1 MSGDSSK
8 PLSSERAFLS
18 CCLLNPSLIDE
29 NVAQGRTSKIFSGE
43 AEAATWELLIQMR
56 QRDLGIEVTTLAQMA
71 MEEGSGDLVT
81 PFYVAKLGEVVST
94 TVHAA
99 TFMTQIL
106 AGYKLRVL
114 RASGQK
120 IAIVALEATS
130 FGIAHQSIECELT
143 RIGNLTLEERE
154 ASLVEDVDKVI
165 DGVRAE
171 LTGEC
176 TYSNELYTGLRH
188 FDATLGPIDVEQFE
202 DYVVL
207 VAAGPSVGK
216 SSLTRSIAYENIERG
231 RKGAVF
237 LLETTRRKYL
247 KLMASQK
254 GKVDLR
260 HLKEYAELHKENF
273 AEFAKTLKALKNTY
287 ADKNLF
293 VYDNHYS
300 IEEIE
305 SRIRYLAAREGHL
318 DFVVIDYVQL
328 VTSGTRH
335 GSREQE
341 VAEISRRIKIVAKDL
356 KLTIFAVAQLNR
368 EGRKLDRP
376 PVKEDLRE
384 SGSLEQDADRIL
396 LLYRPNTYKGTRKGE
411 KVEISQDYNNA
422 KQRIFHV
429 DVIQD
434 KCRNGPTG
442 KSSVLFERNYTLFY
456 DYPNVDENGQLRTRK
471 EYS

>member
-1 MSGDSSK
+1 M
-8 PLSSERAFLS
+8 
-18 CCLLNPSLIDE
+18 IDE
-29 NVAQGRTSKIFSGE
+29 HAAQGRTSKIFSGE
-43 AEAATWELLIQMR
+43 AEAEVWDLLILMR
-56 QRDLGIEVTTLAQMA
+56 QQGLGVEATTLAQVA
-71 MEEGSGDLVT
+71 MEQGKGDLV
-81 PFYVAKLGEVVST
+81 PPVYVIELGGVVST
-94 TVHAA
+94 TAHAE
-99 TFMTQIL
+99 TFMTQVL
-106 AGYKLRVL
+106 AGWKLREL
-114 RASGQK
+114 RAAANKLNAASQESSSFE
-120 IAIVALEATS
+120 IAREVVE
-130 FGIAHQSIECELT
+130 GELT
-143 RIGNLTLEERE
+143 RIGNLSLEERE
-154 ASLVEDVDKVI
+154 ASLEQDVDKVI
-165 DGVRAE
+165 EDVKAE
-171 LTGEC
+171 LAGERR
-176 TYSNELYTGLRH
+176 YSNELYTGLKH

-216 SSLTRSIAYENIERG
+216 SSITRSIAYANIEKG
-231 RKGAVF
+231 RTGAVF

-254 GKVDLR
+254 AKVDLR
-260 HLKEYAELHKENF
+260 HLQEYAKLHKESM
-273 AEFAKTLKALKNTY
+273 AEFARSLKALKNEY

-293 VYDNHYS
+293 VYDNHYT

-305 SRIRYLAAREGHL
+305 SRIRYLAARQGKL

-341 VAEISRRIKIVAKDL
+341 VAEISRRIKIIAKDL

-368 EGRKLDRP
+368 EGRKLDRA

-396 LLYRPNTYKGTRKGE
+396 LLHRPSSYIGIRNGE
-411 KVEISQDYNNA
+411 KSEITQDYNNVN
-422 KQRIFHV
+422 QRIFHV

-442 KSSVLFERNYTLFY
+442 KSSVLFERNFTLFY
-456 DYPNVDENGQLRTRK
+456 DYPNVGEDGQLRK
-471 EYS
+471 KGQY